1 MKRSAEIG
9 DEESYPNLAKIT
21 NKMDYVKQ
29 EIFIIYETGSFM
41 ARKIK
46 VSEIQRL
53 FWGS

>member
-9 DEESYPNLAKIT
+9 AEIRYPNLAKIT
-21 NKMDYVKQ
+21 NKMDHIKQ
-29 EIFIIYETGSFM
+29 EISSIYEIGGFM

-53 FWGS
+53 L